1 MISIIIPAHNE
12 EKYLPGCLDSI
23 ARAAGYCG
31 EAVEIVLASNRSY
44 DATEAIAKGAGAKIV
59 IENDK
64 NLAKVRNAGVNAA
77 TGDIII
83 TIDADSRMPEDALR
97 KIKQYLSDDKII
109 GGVVDIKLDRYS
121 FPLRFTQML
130 LNIVFFFTG
139 LGGGMFWIRKADF
152 YTAGGFNEKLKLAE
166 DLDFAKQVIK
176 LARKTKRKFIRKSGI
191 TITTSTR
198 KFDKLGDWYFLKSM
212 FKSKD
217 IKKGLKGEDSP
228 FTDEYF
234 YHFND

>member
-31 EAVEIVLASNRSY
+31 EFVEIILVSNRSF
-44 DATEAIAKGAGAKIV
+44 DSTEAIAKGAGAIIV
-59 IENDK
+59 RENEK

-83 TIDADSRMPEDALR
+83 TIDADSRMPDDALQ
-97 KIKQYLSDDKII
+97 KIKKYLADDKNI

-121 FPLRFTQML
+121 FPLCFTQML
-130 LNIVFFFTG
+130 LNMVLFFTG
-139 LGGGMFWIRKADF
+139 LGGGMFWLRRSDF
-152 YTAGGFNEKLKLAE
+152 YNAGAFNENIKLGE
-166 DLDFAKQVIK
+166 DLDFAKRMIK
-176 LARKTKRKFIRKSGI
+176 LAKKTKRKFIRKSGI

-212 FKSKD
+212 FKTKD
-217 IKKGLKGEDSP
+217 IKKGMKGEDSP